1 MSYEVELKFPV
12 DDPRIPLLKLMNL
25 GAVKQ
30 STIEQRDT
38 YFSHPCRS
46 FAETNEALRIRRIG
60 DENRITYKGPI
71 IDQETKMRRE
81 IELPFQSGQ
90 TAGRKLHDLLETLGF
105 GMVHSVVKTRET
117 YDLTWQQR
125 HCEVCVDTV
134 EGLGTFMEV
143 ETLAEELSLD
153 DAKQTI
159 LKLAAV
165 LGLSKPERRSYL
177 TMLIQQQQQA

>member
-12 DDPRIPLLKLMNL
+12 DDPRQPLLKLMNL

-30 STIEQRDT
+30 RTIEQRDT
-38 YFSHPCRS
+38 YFAHPRRS
-46 FAETNEALRIRRIG
+46 FAESNEALRIRQVG

-81 IELPFQSGQ
+81 IELGFQSGQ
-90 TAGRKLHDLLETLGF
+90 LAGRKLRELLEILGF
-105 GMVHSVVKTRET
+105 TSVRAVVKVRET
-117 YDLTWQQR
+117 YDLTWQHR

-143 ETLAEELSLD
+143 ETLAEEASLD
-153 DAKQTI
+153 DAKETI
-159 LKLAAV
+159 LKLTSL
-165 LGLSKPERRSYL
+165 LGLSNPERRSYL
-177 TMLIQQQQQA
+177 TMLLEQEEA